1 MTGPRRP
8 GSVAPLPRL
17 IGKLGRALY
26 VAYGAIVSAAI
37 MGTLWLTQFPATGRP
52 RLAVSLQR
60 RAARL
65 LLASL
70 GVRCTLSG
78 PPPPAEA
85 CVLVANHSSYL
96 DIPLML
102 AVLDLDFAF
111 VTKSELLGWPLIS
124 KITRAGAHIPV
135 DRERAE
141 SRGAV
146 IARMVKRLRKG
157 RSVLVFPEGTFS
169 FDERLRPFH
178 RGAFHAAVAAGVPVV
193 PVATRGVAQVWSQHA
208 AFPRPGRIQVTIG
221 EVIPCAPDRG
231 AAGDDPEARADAARV
246 IAERFIAQ
254 HAGLPASS

>member
-26 VAYGAIVSAAI
+26 VAYGAVVSAAV
-37 MGTLWLTQFPATGRP
+37 MASLWLSQFLAAGRP
-52 RLAVSLQR
+52 RLAVAFQR

-65 LLASL
+65 LLACL
-70 GVRCTLSG
+70 GIRYATSG
-78 PPPPAEA
+78 PPLSAQA
-85 CVLVANHSSYL
+85 CVLVANHTSYL

-102 AVLDLDFAF
+102 AVLDVDFAF
-111 VTKSELLGWPLIS
+111 VTKSELLEWPLIS

-208 AFPRPGRIQVTIG
+208 TFPRPGRIQVTLG
-221 EVIPCAPDRG
+221 EAIPCVAARG
-231 AAGDDPEARADAARV
+231 APGDDPEARADAARAL
-246 IAERFIAQ
+246 AERFIVE
-254 HAGLPASS
+254 HSGLPAAG